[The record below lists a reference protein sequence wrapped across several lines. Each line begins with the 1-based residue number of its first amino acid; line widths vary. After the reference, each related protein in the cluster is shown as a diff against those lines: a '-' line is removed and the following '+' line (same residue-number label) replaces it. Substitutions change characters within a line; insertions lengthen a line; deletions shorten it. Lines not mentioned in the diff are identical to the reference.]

1 MTPPCA
7 RPPHEVRHFF
17 DQVSL
22 PPDWDAPNG
31 VYPGRRL
38 FHHYSDLFIPAFF
51 VVTIQNAAT
60 LISKAFYTTGRVL
73 GRQAPRRIR
82 QNTRHFIEIMPPPD
96 T

>member
-1 MTPPCA
+1 MPPSL
-7 RPPHEVRHFF
+7 RQSPHEVRHFF
-17 DQVSL
+17 DQVSQ
-22 PPDWDAPNG
+22 PPDWYAPDV

-38 FHHYSDLFIPAFF
+38 FHRYSDRLIPAFF

-82 QNTRHFIEIMPPPD
+82 QNTRHFIEIMIPPD